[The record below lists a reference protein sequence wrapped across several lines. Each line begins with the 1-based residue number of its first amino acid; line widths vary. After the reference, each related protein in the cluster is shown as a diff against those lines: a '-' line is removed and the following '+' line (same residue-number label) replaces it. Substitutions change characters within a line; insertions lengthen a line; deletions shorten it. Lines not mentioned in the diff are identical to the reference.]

1 MHIRELFDLTGK
13 VALVTGGSRGLG
25 KAMAEGLAE
34 AGAKLAITARR
45 TEWLEPTAREFQ
57 DRGFECLAVPSDVSD
72 PEQVERLVEAT
83 LDRFGRVDIL
93 VNCHGVSWGAPVL
106 EMPLDRWKWVIDVN
120 VNGTYYTCRAVGR
133 HMLERGSGSVINV
146 ASVAG
151 LLGTPEDILSATGYS
166 ASKGGIIALS
176 RDLAVKWGPKGV
188 RVNVVAPGFF
198 RTRLSQPVLQ
208 RAEDRIRALTPLGRV
223 GEPHELKG
231 LAVFLA
237 SEAASYITGQVFVVD
252 GGMSAA

>member
-1 MHIRELFDLTGK
+1 VQIRELFDLTGK

-45 TEWLEPTAREFQ
+45 TEWLEPTAQEFAG
-57 DRGFECLAVPSDVSD
+57 RGFECLAVPADVSD
-72 PEQVERLVEAT
+72 PEQVERLVKT
-83 LDRFGRVDIL
+83 VLDRFGQVDIL
-93 VNCHGVSWGAPVL
+93 VNGHGVSWGAPVL

-120 VNGTYYTCRAVGR
+120 VNGTYYTCRAVGG
-133 HMLERGSGSVINV
+133 HMLARGSGSIINV
-146 ASVAG
+146 ASVVG

-176 RDLAVKWGPKGV
+176 RDLAVKWGPRGV
-188 RVNVVAPGFF
+188 RVNVIAPGFF
-198 RTRLSQPVLQ
+198 NTRLSKPVIE
-208 RAEDRIRALTPLGRV
+208 RAGDKIRALTPLGRI
-223 GEPHELKG
+223 GEPYELKG

-237 SEAASYITGQVFVVD
+237 SEASSYITGQVFVVD

>member
-1 MHIRELFDLTGK
+1 VHIRELFDLTGK

-45 TEWLEPTAREFQ
+45 TEWLEPTAQEFA
-57 DRGFECLAVPSDVSD
+57 DRGFECLAVPADVSD
-72 PEQVERLVEAT
+72 PEQVERLVKT
-83 LDRFGRVDIL
+83 VLDRFGQVDIL
-93 VNCHGVSWGAPVL
+93 VNGHGVSWGAPVL

-120 VNGTYYTCRAVGR
+120 VNGTYYTCRAVGG
-133 HMLERGSGSVINV
+133 HMLARGSGSIINV

-176 RDLAVKWGPKGV
+176 RDLAVKWGPRGV

-198 RTRLSQPVLQ
+198 NTRLSKPVIE
-208 RAEDRIRALTPLGRV
+208 RAGDKIRALTPLGRI
-223 GEPHELKG
+223 GEPYELKG

-237 SEAASYITGQVFVVD
+237 SEASSYITGQVFVVD